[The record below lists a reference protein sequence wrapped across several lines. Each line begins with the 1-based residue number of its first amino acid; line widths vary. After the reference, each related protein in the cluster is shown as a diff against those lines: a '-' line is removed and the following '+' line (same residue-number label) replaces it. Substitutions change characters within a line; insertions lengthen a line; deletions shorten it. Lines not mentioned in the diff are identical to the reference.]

1 MNPKDIVGEKFNQL
15 KVIKFLESK
24 PRKSG
29 TAGSK
34 KYFYLCECDCGN
46 ETRVDRSYL
55 KCGHTKSCGCLK
67 KIKGKDNVCWT
78 GYEDISGRMWYAIKC
93 KAKERNLIFS
103 ISIEDAW
110 KQYEKQDGR
119 CALTGCLLSL
129 DSPFDDLFKK
139 TASLDRIDNDRG
151 YEADNI
157 QWLHK
162 DVNWMKGRFSTE
174 RFLEICQQVAE
185 HKGDILC

>member
-15 KVIKFLESK
+15 KVIK
-24 PRKSG
+24 
-29 TAGSK
+29 
-34 KYFYLCECDCGN
+34 
-46 ETRVDRSYL
+46 
-55 KCGHTKSCGCLK
+55 
-67 KIKGKDNVCWT
+67 
-78 GYEDISGRMWYAIKC
+78 
-93 KAKERNLIFS
+93 
-103 ISIEDAW
+103 
-110 KQYEKQDGR
+110 YEKQDGR

-151 YEADNI
+151 Y
-157 QWLHK
+157 
-162 DVNWMKGRFSTE
+162 VNWMKGRFSTE